1 MSPFV
6 HSWTSVATQTA
17 FDELLFRHSP
27 FVLMRYLL
35 GVALLTDC
43 SPPHRFRFLSSDCSP
58 TACLFL
64 LPLSSSVLLPSLC
77 TAVSTIESSLS
88 SGSVYAV
95 LVECLYGLPG

>member
-1 MSPFV
+1 MSAV
-6 HSWTSVATQTA
+6 AHTWTSAVTQTA
-17 FDELLFRHSP
+17 FDELAVRHSP

-35 GVALLTDC
+35 DAAFLTDR